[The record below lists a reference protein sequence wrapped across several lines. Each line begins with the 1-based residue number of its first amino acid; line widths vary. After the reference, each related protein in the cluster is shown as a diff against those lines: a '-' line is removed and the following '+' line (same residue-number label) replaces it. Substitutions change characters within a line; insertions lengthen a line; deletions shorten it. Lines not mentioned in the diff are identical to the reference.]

1 MQHESDRVAN
11 LREGIA
17 RAISL
22 LNERP
27 SANNLAYN
35 QDLSIRQARARGWL
49 PSAKAEYR
57 RLTGT
62 DYPR

>member
-1 MQHESDRVAN
+1 MQQESDKLAK
-11 LREGIA
+11 LREAIA
-17 RAISL
+17 QAISL

-49 PSAKAEYR
+49 PSAKEEYR
-57 RLTGT
+57 RLTGN

>member
-1 MQHESDRVAN
+1 MQHESDRVAK

-27 SANNLAYN
+27 SANNLASN
-35 QDLSIRQARARGWL
+35 QDLAIRQARARGWL
-49 PSAKAEYR
+49 PSAKEEYR
-57 RLTGT
+57 RLTGN